1 MRRPALGPTVSTTC
15 RRPAVVKFILKRAR
29 LVKAANT
36 LAALHSLLILALAN
50 FASADPG
57 IPVRITNSSS
67 NPVPVAGTVGIAGRP
82 TVNVGNTV
90 TVTTSHDP
98 NSFVVPFALTVTGTD
113 HIGVTLSRPA
123 ILDSIATSCNGSL
136 RGTHFQV
143 ITDFSVQSA
152 TAFDAPPAGT
162 QLVARSSLTGVYAPV
177 PMSLNYPDSDFQ
189 ALFDYPS
196 LTTDRFNVTGLNQVV
211 LSDVNVLGPAF
222 NPGATYCWGY
232 FLFRKL

>member
-1 MRRPALGPTVSTTC
+1 
-15 RRPAVVKFILKRAR
+15 VKT
-29 LVKAANT
+29 ANT
-36 LAALHSLLILALAN
+36 LAALHILLTLALAN
-50 FASADPG
+50 SASADPG
-57 IPVRITNSSS
+57 IPVRITNSSA
-67 NPVPVAGTVGIAGRP
+67 NPVPVAGTVGIAGTP
-82 TVNVGNTV
+82 TVNVGNTVPVTGSVTVSNTVPVSGTVNVGSMPPV

-162 QLVARSSLTGVYAPV
+162 QLVARSSLTGIYAPV